1 MASAEPLADKQV
13 QQQHVAGTDADGAPS
28 AQGSAL
34 EQLKKLWGQ
43 ATAEERQ
50 KFLGWAL
57 D

>member
-1 MASAEPLADKQV
+1 MATAEPLADNED
-13 QQQHVAGTDADGAPS
+13 QQQKVAGTDADGAPA